1 MSSRSKVVTMLA
13 PPLQLMCSSQMW
25 KEEPVWGVVP
35 QSLELPQGLCE
46 ELDAG
51 LLEDAGPPS
60 ELAGASVEQDGWAVL
75 LVESAAEVAL
85 AGSAADVASG
95 AVAELS
101 GPAALAGP
109 AEELLAS
116 AMEERASMTSLLMG
130 VWLRGISTP
139 LLELLCSVCAVLE
152 DSVAESPSV
161 LLLTEFGWGSSEDD
175 FGAGSE
181 LAEVLSSQ
189 AFSVKAPAM
198 PSDAAMALLAAN
210 EMDLIPEIFFFSI
223 FIFFSC
229 GLLNFY
235 VRLLECDDHA
245 HSRAWQECG
254 S

>member
-13 PPLQLMCSSQMW
+13 PPLQLMSSSQMW

-35 QSLELPQGLCE
+35 QSLELPHGLCE
-46 ELDAG
+46 ELEAG
-51 LLEDAGPPS
+51 SLEDAGPPS
-60 ELAGASVEQDGWAVL
+60 ELAGASAEQDDWVASL
-75 LVESAAEVAL
+75 AESAVEVAL
-85 AGSAADVASG
+85 AGSAVE
-95 AVAELS
+95 V
-101 GPAALAGP
+101 ALAGP

-161 LLLTEFGWGSSEDD
+161 LLLTELGWGSSEDD
-175 FGAGSE
+175 FGVGSE

-198 PSDAAMALLAAN
+198 PSVAAMALLAAN

-235 VRLLECDDHA
+235 VCLLECDDHA
-245 HSRAWQECG
+245 HSRTWQECG